1 VRVQKP
7 YSVVLRPAA
16 RRDLDRL
23 PPQVRERVL
32 TALLELETTPRPR
45 ASKQLVGRG
54 RERRLRVGEYRVLYE
69 VDDADGAVLIFRV
82 RHRGDAY

>member
-1 VRVQKP
+1 MGKP
-7 YSVVLRPAA
+7 YAVLLRPAA

-23 PPQVRERVL
+23 SSQVRERIL
-32 TALLELETTPRPR
+32 AALLELEQTPRPR

-69 VDDADGAVLIFRV
+69 VDDAVSTVRIFRV
-82 RHRGDAY
+82 RHRGEAYR